1 MILNV
6 NDDYVVEE
14 VTKAHIKKCIGKL
27 KADKFAVLEKDDENF
42 MQIYIGDEPDD
53 SVIEYHEG
61 KLHFQSPMIDV
72 ESTVKAFS
80 LYLVE
85 NDKFQECLP
94 WMQAVIYEDE
104 YED

>member
-27 KADKFAVLEKDDENF
+27 KADKFAVLEKDDESF
-42 MQIYIGDEPDD
+42 MQIYIGDDADD
-53 SVIEYHEG
+53 SVVEYHEG
-61 KLHFQSPMIDV
+61 GQHFQSPVLDNEAI
-72 ESTVKAFS
+72 VKAFS
-80 LYLVE
+80 LYLID
-85 NDKFQECLP
+85 NQKFKECLP
-94 WMQAVIYEDE
+94 WMQAVIHEDE